1 MWNFIAVF
9 VAGFAAGG
17 AAAWIW
23 LHWWDWRTPSA
34 ERAYRTCWR
43 LARHMRLRHAE
54 MKNVW
59 SILDLRGDR
68 MTPLVRAIRKEEL
81 TLEQSTE
88 VLDRLRQRLAD
99 QDGVVVP
106 FPEYSHGV
114 RRGMVANT
122 PNVGLDAALWDPG
135 VSQPGQHATVEA
147 ESEAARTASVH
158 REMIEGERLRREAQM
173 LAVQALAKDP
183 PKSL

>member
-1 MWNFIAVF
+1 MLNFIAVF
-9 VAGFAAGG
+9 VAGFGLG
-17 AAAWIW
+17 ALASWIW

-43 LARHMRLRHAE
+43 LARHMRLRHVE

-68 MTPLVRAIRKEEL
+68 MMPLVRAIRKEEL

-99 QDGVVVP
+99 QDGVAAA
-106 FPEYSHGV
+106 FPEYTHGV

-122 PNVGLDAALWDPG
+122 PTVGLDAALWDPG
-135 VSQPGQHATVEA
+135 VNQPGQHATIEA

-173 LAVQALAKDP
+173 LAEQALTQNP
-183 PKSL
+183 PRRP